1 MQAQAS
7 GAQQAQPDW
16 KLQSRPTAIPA
27 ISKSTE
33 LQPQGQPSFVFGQ
46 LFSSSQDD
54 TPRRHRT
61 TPQDDTVIST
71 EAAHAF
77 VSRAMEKS
85 ASLPRLP
92 PEPSPR
98 LHLLPFL
105 VLIPPRKSAFPF
117 PNLSPHKP
125 PDPNPAPHPSQFI
138 IYPLTPIHPR
148 STLCAYSTHWHL

>member
-1 MQAQAS
+1 MGCRPKPAALNKPSPTGNSSHGPPQS
-7 GAQQAQPDW
+7 
-16 KLQSRPTAIPA
+16 LQYLSLRN
-27 ISKSTE
+27 
-33 LQPQGQPSFVFGQ
+33 
-46 LFSSSQDD
+46 SSPKVNLPLSSVSCF
-54 TPRRHRT
+54 PPLKT